1 MAISSSYA
9 KVETFVVCNL
19 SSINLPRAVSDHVL
33 ERLIPIQVRM
43 LDNVIDVNN
52 LPVKQAKISNQR
64 YRAIGLGT
72 FGWAHLLAL
81 KNIYWESE
89 EAVQLADALYEQIAY
104 LTIQASHKLAK
115 EKGSYPYFEG
125 SDWYTG
131 QYFELRNYH
140 DKKWSH
146 LKRRN

>member
-1 MAISSSYA
+1 M
-9 KVETFVVCNL
+9 ETLSFVTFL
-19 SSINLPRAVSDHVL
+19 LLILPRAVSDHVL

-72 FGWAHLLAL
+72 FGWAHLLAI

-115 EKGSYPYFEG
+115 EKGSYPVF
-125 SDWYTG
+125 
-131 QYFELRNYH
+131 
-140 DKKWSH
+140 
-146 LKRRN
+146 RRLGLVYWTIF